1 MKFREGELVEWIFDE
16 PDGPSVNG
24 ISETKITVLNCIVV
38 RPNYMKNYSH
48 QYNGYKKTDCVQV
61 VDVLTQEGEV
71 VTLSAHA
78 LTKVKNH

>member
-61 VDVLTQEGEV
+61 VDILTQEGEV

-78 LTKVKNH
+78 LVKARNH